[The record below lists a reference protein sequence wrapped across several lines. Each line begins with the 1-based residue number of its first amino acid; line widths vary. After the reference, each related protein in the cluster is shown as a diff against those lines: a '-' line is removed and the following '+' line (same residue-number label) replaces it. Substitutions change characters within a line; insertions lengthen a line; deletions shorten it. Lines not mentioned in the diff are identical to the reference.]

1 LQLVERIKK
10 HEGFRTEPYIDVLV
24 AKQPELY
31 GISRNEMNTIQ
42 KHLGK
47 LKLTFGYGFTNLT
60 EDEAS
65 VLLEY
70 RIHMIRTRLYN
81 DQKFK
86 FLYKYFIDVT
96 EVLIEMVFQIGYAG
110 LLKFVNFI
118 GALENGDL
126 NRAADE
132 MLSSR
137 WAKQTPARAQ
147 ELSDIIRSLA

>member
-1 LQLVERIKK
+1 MELVERIKN
-10 HEGFRTEPYIDVLV
+10 HEGFRAEPYIDVLV

-65 VLLEY
+65 ELLEY
-70 RIHMIRTRLYN
+70 RIHQIRTQIYN
-81 DQKFK
+81 DPKFQ
-86 FLYKYFIDVT
+86 FVYRCPVDVVD
-96 EVLIEMVFQIGYAG
+96 VLIEMVFQLGYAG
-110 LLKFVNFI
+110 LKKFVNFI
-118 GALENGDL
+118 AALENGHWEH
-126 NRAADE
+126 AADE
-132 MLSSR
+132 ALNSL